1 MSIAMIGKES
11 DKRMAERLRESFI
24 EKYSDTRIFKE
35 LLEDLGEDC
44 VDRLIHRLKIEEKI
58 NLFKD
63 YIELKKIATTVFE
76 SAQNEV
82 YKVACEENSA
92 RAWIN
97 DNGKHSVIA
106 FDALYKVFRSTESLD
121 EYIIVK

>member
-11 DKRMAERLRESFI
+11 DKRMAEKLREDFV
-24 EKYSDTRIFKE
+24 EKYRDNSNFKE
-35 LLEDLGEDC
+35 LLDELGEDC
-44 VDRLIHRLKIEEKI
+44 VDRLIHRLKMEEKI

-63 YIELKKIATTVFE
+63 YIELKKIAKAVFE
-76 SAQNEV
+76 STPNEV
-82 YKVACEENSA
+82 YQMACEESSA

-106 FDALYKVFRSTESLD
+106 FDALYKVFRNTKALD
-121 EYIIVK
+121 EYIIIK